1 MLQTSILR
9 TVRMAPPK
17 LASADAWRRCRAP
30 RLPRITLVLGML
42 ALVCGVLWGVDE
54 YGDHRAELR
63 RAETSRYLDQFRSG
77 RVGTAWAR
85 LRAAWQAEQDRQDAL
100 LARVASLRGS
110 DHAQSLRDH
119 RMFVLETIEEYRL
132 HDEIEEVS
140 RFLTRLATCVRAG
153 SCDPDVT
160 AAQLGPA
167 LWAFRDQ
174 HEFYFRYEYSGHDVA
189 ESIAI
194 IAPRPER
201 PGLHAARRW

>member
-9 TVRMAPPK
+9 TGRMAPPQ
-17 LASADAWRRCRAP
+17 LAPAAAVWRCHAP
-30 RLPRITLVLGML
+30 RLPQITLVLGIL
-42 ALVCGVLWGVDE
+42 ALLCGVLWGVHE
-54 YGDHRAELR
+54 YGEHRTELR

-77 RVGTAWAR
+77 PVGTAWAR
-85 LRAAWQAEQDRQDAL
+85 LRAAWQAEQDRQNAL
-100 LARVASLRGS
+100 LARVAAVGAGDR
-110 DHAQSLRDH
+110 AQSLRDH
-119 RMFVLETIEEYRL
+119 RMFVLETIEEYGL

-140 RFLTRLATCVRAG
+140 RFLARLATCVRAG

-160 AAQLGPA
+160 AAQLGPE

-189 ESIAI
+189 ESISV

-201 PGLHAARRW
+201 P